1 MDPSGSDATV
11 KAKRS
16 RPRIVGYE
24 ILRRVEPGEVPGYP
38 IDPRKDR
45 AVLGARDKKYLV
57 PPDVDVFELGLID
70 RPGPHELLPVDED
83 DKPLWHDVIHLLVSE
98 AEAVRQRELLLMA
111 YRVLCGMIAEA
122 DELEAS
128 VSERS
133 RRRETHPVFGM
144 LRLATIDVW
153 AARRR
158 GRGQLG
164 VHELRALHAEV
175 ARRVA
180 ARIRAHLVDPDVGR
194 GRRR

>member
-1 MDPSGSDATV
+1 M

-24 ILRRVEPGEVPGYP
+24 ILRRVEPGEVPGAP
-38 IDPRKDR
+38 LDPRKDR
-45 AVLGARDKKYLV
+45 AVLGAREKRYLV

-83 DKPLWHDVIHLLVSE
+83 DKPLWDDVIHLLISE
-98 AEAVRQRELLLMA
+98 AEATRQRELLRKA
-111 YRVLCGMIAEA
+111 YRALCGMIAEA

-128 VSERS
+128 VAERS
-133 RRRETHPVFGM
+133 RRREAHPVFGM

-158 GRGQLG
+158 GVGQLG
-164 VHELRALHAEV
+164 VRELDSLHAEV

-180 ARIRAHLVDPDVGR
+180 ARIRAHVVGPHA
-194 GRRR
+194 GRRRRR

>member
-1 MDPSGSDATV
+1 V

-16 RPRIVGYE
+16 RSRIVGYE
-24 ILRRVEPGEVPGYP
+24 ILRRIEPGEVPDYP
-38 IDPRKDR
+38 LDPRKDR
-45 AVLGARDKKYLV
+45 AVLGAREKRYLV

-83 DKPLWHDVIHLLVSE
+83 DKPLWDDVIHLLVGEVE
-98 AEAVRQRELLLMA
+98 AARQRELLLKA
-111 YRVLCGMIAEA
+111 YRALCGMIAEA

-128 VSERS
+128 VAERS
-133 RRRETHPVFGM
+133 RSHEAHPVFGM

-158 GRGQLG
+158 GLGQLG
-164 VHELRALHAEV
+164 VREFDALHAEV

-180 ARIRAHLVDPDVGR
+180 ARIGAHVVGPNV
-194 GRRR
+194 GQRRRR

>member
-1 MDPSGSDATV
+1 M

-38 IDPRKDR
+38 LDPRKDR
-45 AVLGARDKKYLV
+45 TVLGAREKRYLV

-70 RPGPHELLPVDED
+70 RPGPHELLPVDEN
-83 DKPLWHDVIHLLVSE
+83 DKPLWDEVIHLLVGE
-98 AEAVRQRELLLMA
+98 AEAARQRELLRKA
-111 YRVLCGMIAEA
+111 YRTLCGMIVEA

-128 VSERS
+128 VAEWS
-133 RRRETHPVFGM
+133 RRREAHPVFGM

-158 GRGQLG
+158 GLGQLG
-164 VHELRALHAEV
+164 ARELDSLHAEV

-180 ARIRAHLVDPDVGR
+180 AQIRAHLVHPDA
-194 GRRR
+194 GRRRRR

>member
-1 MDPSGSDATV
+1 V

-38 IDPRKDR
+38 VDPRRDR
-45 AVLGARDKKYLV
+45 AVLGALETRYLV

-70 RPGPHELLPVDED
+70 WPGLHELLPVDED
-83 DKPLWHDVIHLLVSE
+83 DKPLWDDVIHLLVSE
-98 AEAVRQRELLLMA
+98 AEAARQRELLLMA
-111 YRVLCGMIAEA
+111 YRALCGMIAEA

-128 VSERS
+128 VAERS
-133 RRRETHPVFGM
+133 RRHEAHPVFGM

-158 GRGQLG
+158 AMGQLG
-164 VHELRALHAEV
+164 VRELHFLHAEV

-180 ARIRAHLVDPDVGR
+180 ARIRAHLVGPNVGW
-194 GRRR
+194 RRRR